1 MEQFLYFIN
10 YLLTMISFS
19 FFLFLFTVLRKFT
32 MKQLCQLTSLTV
44 DIFATW
50 YLCQLTTLPLDI
62 FASWQLC
69 QLTTLPVDNF
79 ASWHLCHL
87 ISLPVDNFASWHLCQ
102 LTSLPVEIFSSWYLC
117 QLTSLPVDIF
127 ASWQLCYDT
136 TLNTKIYLFPPVID
150 YKPKF
155 FSLRSI
161 IHFILGTVFNRDFLI
176 IIKQTFRKFPFKK
189 VTDIRS
195 L

>member
-19 FFLFLFTVLRKFT
+19 FFLFLLTVLRKYT

-50 YLCQLTTLPLDI
+50 YLCQLKSFPVDI
-62 FASWQLC
+62 FASW
-69 QLTTLPVDNF
+69 
-79 ASWHLCHL
+79 H
-87 ISLPVDNFASWHLCQ
+87 
-102 LTSLPVEIFSSWYLC
+102 LC